1 MSQLPTSVGPLAE
14 GNTPGAC
21 KLQFVAVEKI
31 ASFPKELRGTLPTAI
46 VLKDGEVWTTITPTK
61 FTQDFQEE
69 WVIRNGDQFARASL
83 GFRLPKDR
91 VLLLDALWQLKPG
104 RYVVLHHDLNGTIKV
119 LGTKTEP
126 ATVRVEQLQHGAD
139 PRREGNRYVLQVE
152 VSRRTECPFYLAAP
166 PPVVPSGQC
175 PTLAQQLA
183 EVNWATIEG
192 LLSSGQ
198 LAAAVASLCESC
210 PTLAT
215 LIAASTW
222 AEIEVLLSSGQL
234 TDAEAS
240 ICSTLCELIDEAFE
254 TATTP
259 IDALLV
265 SGATESGVTNGVY
278 PRLDTYNGKPR
289 YRIGSAYSSWSGT
302 AWWITYDD
310 ATGSFYS
317 TDNTDFPWQA
327 TGWTAFG
334 SFSAPIPTVAQAT
347 EPGGAPTSLLDC
359 LSTEQGTALFTALLV
374 DRAWSAIEE
383 LLSPEQLEAAEASL
397 GGGSCPS
404 LCELIDAA
412 FSGGEPEDAFTSSG
426 AADEELNGNWSRL
439 GTSGGKGY
447 YTCATAE
454 CLWSG
459 TTWYL
464 QDNEGSTILSST
476 QNVDYPWQV
485 TEWLLSGSPYAITLT
500 QVGGADLEA
509 GAETIAAC
517 LSSEQAEAL
526 VAELGGGAP
535 ATVRSA
541 DSSPLYTETIPSGD
555 TLTLPQLRITKGN
568 GTTVDV
574 EYRPAS
580 TSSVH
585 TEQNI
590 IHMPFRALDAL
601 SAVYVVDSDTAGVY
615 TTETND
621 GSSGTVTW
629 QRSTNSGSSY
639 SNLTAPYTLAAGD
652 WIRAERT
659 ISTSAGWARTR
670 TA

>member
-31 ASFPKELRGTLPTAI
+31 ASFPQELRGTLPTAI

-91 VLLLDALWQLKPG
+91 VLLLDALWHLKPG

-126 ATVRVEQLQHGAD
+126 AVVRVEQLQHGAD

-222 AEIEVLLSSGQL
+222 AEIEELLSGGQL

-240 ICSTLCELIDEAFE
+240 ICSTLCELIDEAF
-254 TATTP
+254 
-259 IDALLV
+259 
-265 SGATESGVTNGVY
+265 SG
-278 PRLDTYNGKPR
+278 
-289 YRIGSAYSSWSGT
+289 
-302 AWWITYDD
+302 
-310 ATGSFYS
+310 
-317 TDNTDFPWQA
+317 
-327 TGWTAFG
+327 
-334 SFSAPIPTVAQAT
+334 
-347 EPGGAPTSLLDC
+347 
-359 LSTEQGTALFTALLV
+359 
-374 DRAWSAIEE
+374 
-383 LLSPEQLEAAEASL
+383 
-397 GGGSCPS
+397 
-404 LCELIDAA
+404 
-412 FSGGEPEDAFTSSG
+412 GGEPEDAFTSSG
-426 AADEELNGNWSRL
+426 AANPDLNGNWSRL
-439 GTSGGKGY
+439 GTSAGKGY
-447 YTCATAE
+447 YTCPTAE

-464 QDNEGSTILSST
+464 QDNEGATILSST
-476 QNVDYPWQV
+476 QNVEFPWEV
-485 TEWLLSGSPYAITLT
+485 TEWLLSGSPYTITLE
-500 QVGGADLEA
+500 QVGGDGLEA

-517 LSSEQAEAL
+517 LSPEQAEAI
-526 VAELGGGAP
+526 VAELGGGEP

-541 DSSPLYTETIPSGD
+541 ASSPLYTESIPSGD
-555 TLTLPQLRITKGN
+555 TLTLPQVRITKGN

-590 IHMPFRALDAL
+590 IHMPFRAGDAL
-601 SAVYVVDSDTAGVY
+601 SAVYVVESDTAGVY

-621 GSSGTVTW
+621 GSSGTITW

-652 WIRAERT
+652 WLRAERT